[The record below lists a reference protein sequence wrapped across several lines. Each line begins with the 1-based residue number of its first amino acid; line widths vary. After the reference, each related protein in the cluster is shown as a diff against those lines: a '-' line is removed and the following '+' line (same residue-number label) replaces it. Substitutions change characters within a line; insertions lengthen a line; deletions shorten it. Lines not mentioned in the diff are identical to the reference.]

1 MITVR
6 ENLPDNYIFVMEM
19 NESVHLHLCYEAPQM
34 EVVAMTPH
42 HVILGSQ
49 EGWGEEEEDLG

>member
-1 MITVR
+1 
-6 ENLPDNYIFVMEM
+6 
-19 NESVHLHLCYEAPQM
+19 M
-34 EVVAMTPH
+34 EVNEMVQLPLSYEVPQREGVAMTPH